1 MNFCFIACN
10 TAFSNLGGKASAQ
23 DPAGVVVL
31 NVGVDTADALGP
43 C

>member
-23 DPAGVVVL
+23 DPAGVVAL
-31 NVGVDTADALGP
+31 TVGVEKADELGP